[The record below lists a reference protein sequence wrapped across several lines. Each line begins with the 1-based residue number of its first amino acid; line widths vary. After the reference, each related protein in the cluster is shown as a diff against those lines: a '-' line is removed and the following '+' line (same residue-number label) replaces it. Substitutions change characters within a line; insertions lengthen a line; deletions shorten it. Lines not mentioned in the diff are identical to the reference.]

1 MHAQL
6 RPNRL
11 TMALSIALL
20 VGGSVAASS
29 AIAQDQATDS
39 TPPTASKAQNL
50 KGVVVT
56 GSLIRRVDIET
67 ASPVIT
73 IGRQHIDDSGSV
85 TLGNV
90 LQELP
95 SIAGD
100 AINPQV
106 TGNGGGIA
114 NATTEGGSGASKLS
128 LRGLGDGR
136 TLVLINGQ
144 RLVNSDVN
152 LIPQDMVSQVDALAE
167 GATTTYGSDAIG
179 GVVNI
184 LTRDNFNGAQVSL
197 SDGIS
202 SHGDAARKS
211 GALVLGRSGD
221 KYRVEGGFGFNKTGT
236 AIGTDRAFSSSS
248 YSLRNGVI
256 TPSSGSTFVPNLRVQ
271 LPKNLATTFGCP
283 YVTLA
288 QPDGSHLSDYKCF
301 SNTQSTYNQ
310 FPKYNYLQT
319 KSLRRN
325 AFFIGSYDF
334 TANVTGFIN
343 AFYTDTTS
351 TGLNAPDPTYTADGW
366 SVPASAPYN
375 PFGVTFSGSVIP
387 GDPNSGYE
395 IRTRVAGNAPR
406 VNAYETS
413 TEQLISGLRGSF
425 GDSSWLWNATMNYGH
440 SERNQTNKNEVL
452 VSGLQQVIDST
463 NFFNHANS
471 PGSLEGGLAD
481 PTYSRYDILRQIE
494 FTTNGNLWELP
505 AGTMQGSVGALYR
518 NQSFNFTVPDIV
530 MLDTST
536 LTCETVQESCASPGR
551 GSDSVKEIF
560 AETLIPVLSDM
571 PGVHSLDV
579 DLGVR
584 TSKYDSLASSTT
596 NKKVAIQWRPIK
608 NLLVRG
614 TISDVFRA
622 PNLDMLYD
630 GPSLSQ
636 PGFVDPCAALTAA
649 ELTQHAA
656 ACKYVPPNFDATAEN
671 QINALGVGSKRV
683 NANLKPEHGKS
694 VDLGL
699 VYAPGWAQGI
709 NTSIDFWH
717 VYLYDTLV
725 NISPTTI
732 VNQCF
737 NNNSSQYCPLIFRY
751 DNSTRSPGN
760 IYRVNAPTVNLG
772 SLSTSGIDA
781 TFNYDI
787 PHFDFGSV
795 DPGNFRVGV
804 KATYVSTFRSS
815 PTPGVAGATVSEY
828 AGTFND
834 QFGNI
839 ARWRANGTLNWN
851 LGNWNAQ
858 WRSRYISSVES
869 LDADSV
875 TGASFQLASV
885 VYHALQLGY
894 AVPAIH
900 TRFSLGVDN
909 IFDRQPPLAPGGR
922 GNQYDVIGRY
932 YWLQATVKFL

>member
-1 MHAQL
+1 MKPAD
-6 RPNRL
+6 NRL
-11 TMALSIALL
+11 CIAVRMALA
-20 VGGSVAASS
+20 VGVFAVAGGVAQ
-29 AIAQDQATDS
+29 AQDTGTNQASPAQT
-39 TPPTASKAQNL
+39 QNL

-85 TLGNV
+85 TLGSV

-95 SIAGD
+95 SIAGN

-106 TGNGGGIA
+106 TGNGGGVA

-144 RLVNSDVN
+144 RLVNSDIN
-152 LIPQDMVSQVDALAE
+152 LIPQEMVSQVDALAE

-184 LTRDNFNGAQVSL
+184 LTRDNFEGAQVSV

-202 SHGDAARKS
+202 GHGDAKRKS
-211 GALVLGRSGD
+211 ASLVLGHSGD
-221 KYRVEGGFGFNKTGT
+221 KYRVEGGLGINKTGT
-236 AIGTDRAFSSSS
+236 AIGTDRDFSRTS

-256 TPSSGSTFVPNLRVQ
+256 TPSSGSTFVPHMRIQLPANLRTQ
-271 LPKNLATTFGCP
+271 FGCP

-288 QPDGSHLSDYKCF
+288 QPDGSHLSDYQCF
-301 SNTQSTYNQ
+301 SNTKSTYNE

-319 KSLRRN
+319 NSLRRN
-325 AFFIGSYDF
+325 GFFIGSYDF
-334 TANVTGFIN
+334 TPNITGFVN
-343 AFYTDTTS
+343 AFYVSTAS
-351 TGLNAPDPTYTADGW
+351 TGLNAPDPTYTVDGW

-375 PFGVTFSGSVIP
+375 PFGVTFSGGVIP

-406 VNAYETS
+406 VNAYRTE
-413 TEQLISGLRGSF
+413 TEQIITGLRGGF
-425 GDSSWLWNATMNYGH
+425 GDSSWLWNATLNYGH
-440 SERNQTNKNEVL
+440 SERNQTNENEIL
-452 VSGLQQVIDST
+452 VAGLQQVINTS
-463 NFFNHANS
+463 NFFNQANI
-471 PGSLEGGLAD
+471 PGSLQGGLAD
-481 PTYSRYDILRQIE
+481 PTYSRYDNLRQVE
-494 FTTNGNLWELP
+494 FTTNGNLWQLP
-505 AGTMQGSVGALYR
+505 AGTMQASIGTLYR
-518 NQSFNFTVPDIV
+518 NDSYNFTVPDIV
-530 MLDTST
+530 LLDTAT
-536 LTCETVQESCASPGR
+536 LTCQTVQEACASPGR
-551 GSDSVKEIF
+551 GSDSVKEVF
-560 AETLIPVLSDM
+560 AETLIPVLADI
-571 PGVHSLDV
+571 PGAHSLDV
-579 DLGVR
+579 DLGIR
-584 TSKYDSLASSTT
+584 TSKYDSLKSATT

-614 TISDVFRA
+614 TVSQVFRA
-622 PNLDMLYD
+622 PNLNMLYD

-649 ELTQHAA
+649 ELAQHAA
-656 ACKYVPPNFDATAEN
+656 ACRYVPPNFDATDEA
-671 QINALGVGSKRV
+671 QVNALGVGSKRV
-683 NANLKPEHGKS
+683 GANLKPEHGKS

-699 VYAPGWAQGI
+699 VYAPEWAPGV
-709 NTSIDFWH
+709 NTSVDFWH

-737 NNNSSQYCPLIFRY
+737 NNNDSQYCPLLLRY
-751 DNSTRSPGN
+751 DDTTRNPGK
-760 IYRVNAPTVNLG
+760 IYQVNAPTVNLG
-772 SLSTSGIDA
+772 SLSTSGVDA

-787 PHFDFGSV
+787 PHFDLGSV
-795 DPGNFRVGV
+795 DPGNFRLEFKG
-804 KATYVSTFRSS
+804 TYVSTFNNS
-815 PTPGVAGATVSEY
+815 PTPGAPGATVSKY
-828 AGTFND
+828 AGTFNS

-839 ARWRANGTLNWN
+839 ARLRGSGTVNWN
-851 LGNWNAQ
+851 RGNWSAQ

-869 LDADSV
+869 LNADSV

-885 VYHALQLGY
+885 VYHSLQVGY
-894 AVPAIH
+894 AVPAIR
-900 TRFSLGVDN
+900 TRFSAGIDN
-909 IFDRQPPLAPGGR
+909 ISDRQPPFAPGGR
-922 GNQYDVIGRY
+922 GTQYDVIGRY
-932 YWLQATVKFL
+932 FWLQATVKLF